1 MTHRWAWGAWT
12 ALCRAGSGPCG
23 FYASRSALPLGRPRD
38 RGPQPARRRRCC
50 GVRPGSGCR
59 ASAAAIDDFA
69 DEQRETVGVMM
80 TVLQDWQAT
89 LDAIQANRSR
99 AFSITYFLV
108 LDQKAVV

>member
-1 MTHRWAWGAWT
+1 
-12 ALCRAGSGPCG
+12 
-23 FYASRSALPLGRPRD
+23 
-38 RGPQPARRRRCC
+38 
-50 GVRPGSGCR
+50 
-59 ASAAAIDDFA
+59 
-69 DEQRETVGVMM
+69 MM